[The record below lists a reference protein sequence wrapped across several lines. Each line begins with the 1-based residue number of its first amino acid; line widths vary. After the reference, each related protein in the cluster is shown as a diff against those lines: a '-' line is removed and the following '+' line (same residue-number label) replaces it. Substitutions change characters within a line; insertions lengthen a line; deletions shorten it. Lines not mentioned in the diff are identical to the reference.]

1 MLHTVNKSPFACRSL
16 EVCLGLAAAGSD
28 VLLIEDGVYGAIDST
43 AVAPDIVRAMDSC
56 QVYVLEPDLKAR
68 GISPDMLIRGVERV
82 GYDGFVKLASKNTKV
97 QSWY

>member
-28 VLLIEDGVYGAIDST
+28 VLLIEDGVYGAIDGT
-43 AVAPDIVRAMDSC
+43 AVALDIVRAMDSC

-68 GISPDMLIRGVERV
+68 GIAPDILIHGVERV